1 MVAALSTL
9 TALDAS
15 HAAKASQQARLQ
27 GRSPQAIE
35 FGLRAT
41 RGDQGRPDYWD
52 TLGLAY
58 VEAQRLNDAAL
69 AFRRASELAPY
80 DVRYLGDLAR
90 AYLELAQK
98 GDTAAGRR
106 ARDAAETAVRA
117 DPNNP
122 QAQFT
127 RALVMQVTDDLPEAL
142 RSAERA
148 LALDPQSMTDALW
161 VTATQ
166 IELASGHPTEAVSV
180 ARQGLAVFGATK
192 RTIPLRMELARA
204 LAASGG
210 RSDALHE
217 LDIALSIQPNDPSV
231 LQLRA
236 QINAGSGS

>member
-1 MVAALSTL
+1 M
-9 TALDAS
+9 
-15 HAAKASQQARLQ
+15 
-27 GRSPQAIE
+27 G
-35 FGLRAT
+35 
-41 RGDQGRPDYWD
+41 
-52 TLGLAY
+52 
-58 VEAQRLNDAAL
+58 DAAA
-69 AFRRASELAPY
+69 AFKQATEVAPY

-98 GDTAAGRR
+98 GDTAAGQR
-106 ARDAAETAVRA
+106 ARDAAEGAVLT

-127 RALVMQVTDDLPEAL
+127 RALVMQATGNVPEAV

-166 IELASGHPTEAVSV
+166 VELASDHPTKAVSL
-180 ARQGLAVFGATK
+180 ARQGLVVFGATR

-204 LAASGG
+204 LVASGSK
-210 RSDALHE
+210 SDALRE
-217 LDIALSIQPNDPSV
+217 LDAALSIQPNEPSV

-236 QINAGSGS
+236 QIAAGSGS